1 MEALRAYED
10 RILGYSRALQA
21 QISRLSGQPISASDW
36 FHFYSFDV
44 MGDIA
49 FGRSFEMLKTGKP
62 HFALNLLKEGMAPLG
77 LLGPVPWA
85 FCVLTSIPGLG
96 GGFKTFV
103 NWCTEQVEKRKE
115 VCICIHGII
124 GS

>member
-1 MEALRAYED
+1 MVALRAYED

-21 QISRLSGQPISASDW
+21 QISRLSAQGDHPISASDW

-49 FGRSFEMLKTGKP
+49 FGRSFEMLETGRP

-85 FCVLTSIPGLG
+85 FCILTSIPGLG
-96 GGFKTFV
+96 GGFKAFV
-103 NWCTEQVEKRKE
+103 EWCSEQVEKRKG
-115 VCICIHGII
+115 VCI
-124 GS
+124 

>member
-1 MEALRAYED
+1 MVALRAYED

-21 QISRLSGQPISASDW
+21 QISRLSAQGDHPISASDW

-49 FGRSFEMLKTGKP
+49 FGRSFEMLETGKP

-85 FCVLTSIPGLG
+85 FCILTSIPGLG
-96 GGFKTFV
+96 GGFKAFV
-103 NWCTEQVEKRKE
+103 EWCSEQVEKRKG
-115 VCICIHGII
+115 VCI
-124 GS
+124 